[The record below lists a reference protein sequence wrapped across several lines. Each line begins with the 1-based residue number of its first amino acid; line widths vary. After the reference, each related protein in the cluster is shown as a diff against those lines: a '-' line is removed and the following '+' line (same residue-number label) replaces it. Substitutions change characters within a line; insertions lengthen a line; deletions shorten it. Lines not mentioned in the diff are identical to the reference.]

1 MTNREAIEILT
12 KAKLWLTVEKN
23 IEAFDKAIE
32 ALKTVE
38 KLKENEDD
46 GK

>member
-1 MTNREAIEILT
+1 MTNREAIEILIE
-12 KAKLWLTVEKN
+12 AKSWMTYERNKN
-23 IEAFDKAIE
+23 AFDKAIE